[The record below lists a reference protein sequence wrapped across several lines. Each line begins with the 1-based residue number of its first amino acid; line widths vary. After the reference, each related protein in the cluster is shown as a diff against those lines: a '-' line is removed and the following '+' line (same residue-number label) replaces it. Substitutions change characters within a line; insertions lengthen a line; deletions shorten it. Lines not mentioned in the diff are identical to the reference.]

1 MGEWVLTGPMADRLC
16 TMDPTEAP
24 PVVLDGFHAWK
35 HATRFNAHIMAAY
48 TDDEAGVHRLIQSLA
63 PDLMTAA
70 RLPTI
75 VGSDHLTALC
85 HHHGLSRPHH
95 TRLIALAVKPGDTA
109 VDGDKRRGPVVL
121 VDQPRSPGNLGAV
134 IRVAAAADIA
144 GVLTAGSIDIWHRD
158 VVRAAAGLHFALP
171 VGNLAPHHHDLGHGP
186 VVILDPGGEDLRTT
200 TILDNPLI
208 VVGAERSGVSEYWR
222 SRADQHLALPMRAG
236 VSSLNL
242 ATSVSAILYHLVL
255 SR

>member
-1 MGEWVLTGPMADRLC
+1 MADRLD

-35 HATRFNAHIMAAY
+35 HATRFNANITAAY
-48 TDDEAGVHRLIQSLA
+48 TDDKVGVHHLIQSLA
-63 PDLMTAA
+63 PDL
-70 RLPTI
+70 
-75 VGSDHLTALC
+75 LTKVQLLTVVTSEQMSSIC
-85 HHHGLSRPHH
+85 QQHGLPRPHH
-95 TRLIALAVKPGDTA
+95 TRLIALAVQPADLA
-109 VDGDKRRGPVVL
+109 IDEDKRRGPMVL

-134 IRVAAAADIA
+134 IRVAAAADIT

-171 VGNLAPHHHDLGHGP
+171 VGNLAPHHQHLVPGP
-186 VVILDPGGEDLRTT
+186 VVILDPDGDDLRTT
-200 TILDNPLI
+200 AILDNALI

-222 SRADQHLALPMRAG
+222 SRADQQLALPMRAG

>member
-1 MGEWVLTGPMADRLC
+1 
-16 TMDPTEAP
+16 MDPTEAP

-35 HATRFNAHIMAAY
+35 HATRFNANITAAY
-48 TDDEAGVHRLIQSLA
+48 TDDQAGVHHLIQSLA
-63 PDLMTAA
+63 PDLMSKFQ
-70 RLPTI
+70 L
-75 VGSDHLTALC
+75 LTVVTSEQMSSIC
-85 HHHGLSRPHH
+85 QQHGLSRPHH
-95 TRLIALAVKPGDTA
+95 TRLIALAVQPA
-109 VDGDKRRGPVVL
+109 NLAINEDKRRGPMVL

-171 VGNLAPHHHDLGHGP
+171 VGNLDPHHQHLVPGP
-186 VVILDPGGEDLRTT
+186 VVILDPDGDDLRTT
-200 TILDNPLI
+200 AILDNALI

-222 SRADQHLALPMRAG
+222 SRADQQLALPMRAG

-242 ATSVSAILYHLVL
+242 ATSVSAILYLLVL